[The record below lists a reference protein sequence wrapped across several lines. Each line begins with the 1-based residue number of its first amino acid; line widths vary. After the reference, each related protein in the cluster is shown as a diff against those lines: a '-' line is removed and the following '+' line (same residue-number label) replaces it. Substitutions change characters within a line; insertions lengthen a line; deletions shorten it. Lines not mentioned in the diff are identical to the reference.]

1 MSPAWRFAPFAD
13 LSPADLHDI
22 LRLRA
27 EVFVVEQACAFQD
40 VDGAD
45 PLAWHLWSRDGE
57 GIAAYARLIK
67 PGIKFREPSIGRI
80 VTAPRVRGTGLG
92 RLLVAESV
100 ARARILFPGEALR
113 IGAQQRLERFYAGF
127 GFRTDSA
134 MYLEDDIP
142 HVEMRLGP
150 EGA

>member
-1 MSPAWRFAPFAD
+1 VSPAWRFAPFAQ
-13 LSPADLHDI
+13 LATADLHDI

-45 PLAWHLWSRDGE
+45 PLSWHLWSRDGE
-57 GIAAYARLIK
+57 GIAAYARLIG

-100 ARARILFPGEALR
+100 ARARALFPGEALR